1 MSTKSTIAHGPGFHF
16 YHEVLDEDHVYLEL
30 ETTSF
35 EAGYGRVMLPIPP
48 SPTTASRE
56 ILASIRRLQENRADL
71 RRRGDKSL

>member
-48 SPTTASRE
+48 SQTTAST
-56 ILASIRRLQENRADL
+56 
-71 RRRGDKSL
+71 